1 MIAKPAQ
8 IPVLTVRALTAV
20 GVEVPMTYALGTSRG
35 RITKAPLLLI
45 DVATGEGVTGRSHLF
60 CYHALSSQ
68 RPGNGMVWDDDAV
81 KHHRLR

>member
-1 MIAKPAQ
+1 MPN
-8 IPVLTVRALTAV
+8 PPLPSLTIRSVKATPI
-20 GVEVPMTYALGTSRG
+20 EVPLNFVLGTSQGVLR
-35 RITKAPLLLI
+35 RIPLLLI
-45 DVATGEGVTGRSHLF
+45 DLETEEGVTGRSHLF